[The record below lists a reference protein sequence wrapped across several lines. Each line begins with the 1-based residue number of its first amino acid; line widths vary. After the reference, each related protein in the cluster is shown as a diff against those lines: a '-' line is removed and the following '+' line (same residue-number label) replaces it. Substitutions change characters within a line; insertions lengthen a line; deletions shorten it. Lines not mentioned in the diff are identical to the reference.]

1 MRTAALLALRPL
13 IEQAVVSE
21 NMTSE
26 EQFQNGILRPI
37 LKLQHPLLVQ
47 VVRQHILKKKAA
59 FFESSITAQQQY
71 IEQLFRTDNKLKT
84 LLKGIVLGQFTIEEY
99 KKYCEQSS
107 ALNKRMMTMLKKR
120 ILDSVEELQAVTL

>member
-1 MRTAALLALRPL
+1 MRTAAFLALRPL

-26 EQFQNGILRPI
+26 EQFQNGSLRPI

-47 VVRQHILKKKAA
+47 VVRQHILQKKAA
-59 FFESSITAQQQY
+59 FFELSIEAQRQY
-71 IEQLFRTDNKLKT
+71 LEQLFRTDNTLKT
-84 LLKGIVLGQFTIEEY
+84 LLKGILIGQFTIEEY
-99 KKYCEQSS
+99 KAYSEHTS

-120 ILDSVEELQAVTL
+120 ILDSVEELQA